1 MSPIRSRHALRLL
14 PVLALPVAALVLGQS
29 ASASVPPTAPD
40 DSGPVASL
48 PEGYVRLV
56 DDTGSITVVVPQT
69 WSTIATASAENTDGS
84 AQPTIFASGVDR
96 ETFDTTFAS
105 GVVYVAIPY
114 TDDPQTVI
122 DAGGLTQGCETIGSS
137 ETVVEGT
144 VPVDSDSTD
153 VAVEGPGLEPY
164 EDPIFTGLVQ
174 VGENC
179 GESAG
184 TWNMIVAS
192 PADQSF
198 TAVIQLQIESDDDQ
212 EAFDTVLQS
221 FTYAGDPTVDP
232 STMVPSAPSS
242 SVPG

>member
-40 DSGPVASL
+40 GSGPVAPL

-56 DDTGSITVVVPQT
+56 DDTGYLTVVVPET
-69 WSTIATASAENTDGS
+69 WITLDTAPAANEDGS
-84 AQPTIFASGVDR
+84 ARPYIFASGVDLAA
-96 ETFDTTFAS
+96 FNDTFAS
-105 GVVYVAIPY
+105 GLLYAAVPYAADPEAII
-114 TDDPQTVI
+114 T
-122 DAGGLTQGCETIGSS
+122 AGGLTAGCETT
-137 ETVVEGT
+137 EV
-144 VPVDSDSTD
+144 
-153 VAVEGPGLEPY
+153 EPY
-164 EDPIFTGLVQ
+164 EDPVFTGFVQ

-179 GESAG
+179 GEGGG

-192 PADQSF
+192 PEDQSF
-198 TAVIQLQIESDDDQ
+198 TAQVVLQIESADDQ
-212 EAFDTVLQS
+212 EAFDIVLQS

-232 STMVPSAPSS
+232 SIMVPSAPSS